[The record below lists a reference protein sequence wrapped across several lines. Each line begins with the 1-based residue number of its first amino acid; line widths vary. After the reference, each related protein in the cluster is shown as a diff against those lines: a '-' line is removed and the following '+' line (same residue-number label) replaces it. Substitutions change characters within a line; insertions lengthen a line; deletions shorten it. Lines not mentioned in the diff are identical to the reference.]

1 MFDTYDDAENFYN
14 EDDDELENDSQ
25 TNEEAP
31 KANNFLGIMFN
42 CCGVYSRIY
51 KNKEG
56 TAYVGRCPK
65 CLKYVKIPV
74 GEGGTSQRFFTA
86 E

>member
-1 MFDTYDDAENFYN
+1 MPEEESENEKKSKKESEKKY
-14 EDDDELENDSQ
+14 
-25 TNEEAP
+25 
-31 KANNFLGIMFN
+31 LGIMFN
-42 CCGVYSRIY
+42 CCNVYSRIY

-65 CLKYVKIPV
+65 CMRNIKVPV
-74 GEGGTSQRFFTA
+74 GEGGTNQRFFNA

>member
-1 MFDTYDDAENFYN
+1 MNNENETKKTEKRSY
-14 EDDDELENDSQ
+14 
-25 TNEEAP
+25 
-31 KANNFLGIMFN
+31 LGIMFN
-42 CCGVYSRIY
+42 CCNTYGRVY

-65 CLKYVKIPV
+65 CMRSVKVSV
-74 GEGGTSQRFFTA
+74 GEGGTDRRFFNA